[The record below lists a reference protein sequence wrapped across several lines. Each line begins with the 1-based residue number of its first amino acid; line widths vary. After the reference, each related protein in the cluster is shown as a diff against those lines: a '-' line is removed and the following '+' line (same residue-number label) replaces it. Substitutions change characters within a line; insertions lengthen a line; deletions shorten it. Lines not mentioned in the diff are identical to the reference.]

1 MYIVYEH
8 HRDAGAAQRDP
19 LADWGW
25 DEFFSAAF
33 DALGASPEARSA
45 LENIEQ
51 EQAPA
56 GQSGGEGGALEGRR
70 ERARVIEVQR
80 GAYLVI
86 RQGPDYEA
94 IEDRAILS
102 GKARLLI
109 EAGAEAPA
117 VGDWVLG
124 RKELNGPFVIEGL
137 LPRKSSFSRKA
148 AGDVEH
154 DSVREQVLA
163 ANVDIAFLV
172 AAAGEDFNERRLE
185 RYATLAWESGAMP
198 VIVITKADLAG
209 DGILELVARASA
221 ACPGV
226 PAFAICAPD
235 GKGLAAFDQY
245 LKPGKTGV
253 LLGSSGAGKSTLLN
267 ALAGVRL
274 AATNDVRAFDQHG
287 RHTTTARTLYRLQSG
302 ALIIDTPGLRE
313 IQLWASEESVD
324 AVFSEIEEAARGC
337 RFADCSHGEEPGCAV
352 KEGLENGVIAI
363 ERYES
368 WLRLR
373 RELSFLETKHDPLA
387 RQAEKTMLKRRS
399 KYIRELKKS
408 RD

>member
-8 HRDAGAAQRDP
+8 YRDAGAAGRDP

-25 DEFFSAAF
+25 DDFFRAAF
-33 DALGASPEARSA
+33 DAMGASPEAQSA
-45 LENIEQ
+45 LDSVEQ
-51 EQAPA
+51 KRTPA
-56 GQSGGEGGALEGRR
+56 GQSGGEGGAVEGRR

-86 RQGPDYEA
+86 RQGPDHDA
-94 IEDRAILS
+94 IEDRAVLS
-102 GKARLLI
+102 GRARLLI

-124 RKELNGPFVIEGL
+124 RKEPNGPFVIEGM
-137 LPRKSSFSRKA
+137 LPRKSFFSRKA

-154 DSVREQVLA
+154 DAVAEQALA

-172 AAAGEDFNERRLE
+172 AAAGEDFNARRLE
-185 RYATLAWESGAMP
+185 RYATLAWESGASP

-209 DGILELVARASA
+209 DGILDVVASA
-221 ACPGV
+221 SDACPGV

-235 GKGLAAFDQY
+235 GKGLAAFSEY

-267 ALAGVRL
+267 ALAGERL
-274 AATNDVRAFDQHG
+274 AATNEVREFDQRG

-313 IQLWASEESVD
+313 IQLWASEESVG
-324 AVFSEIEEAARGC
+324 AVFSEIEEAALGC
-337 RFADCSHGEEPGCAV
+337 RFADCSHGGEPGCAV
-352 KEGLENGVIAI
+352 REALADGSIAM

-368 WLRLR
+368 WLKLR
-373 RELSFLETKHDPLA
+373 KELAFLETRINPLA
-387 RQAEKTMLKRRS
+387 RQAEKAMLKRRS
-399 KYIRELKKS
+399 KYCRELKKS
-408 RD
+408 RS

>member
-8 HRDAGAAQRDP
+8 YRDAGAAQRDP

-25 DEFFSAAF
+25 DDFFSAAL

-45 LENIEQ
+45 LESAEH

-56 GQSGGEGGALEGRR
+56 GLSGGDGGAIEGRR

-86 RQGPDYEA
+86 RQGPDHDA
-94 IEDRAILS
+94 IEDRAVLS
-102 GKARLLI
+102 GKARLRI
-109 EAGAEAPA
+109 EEGAEAPA
-117 VGDWVLG
+117 VGDWVVG

-137 LPRKSSFSRKA
+137 LPRKSYFSRKA
-148 AGDVEH
+148 AGDTEFDKV
-154 DSVREQVLA
+154 SEQALA
-163 ANVDIAFLV
+163 ANVDVAFLV
-172 AAAGEDFNERRLE
+172 AAAGEDFNARRLE
-185 RYATLAWESGAMP
+185 RYATLAWESGASP

-209 DGILELVARASA
+209 DGILELVARASE

-235 GKGLAAFDQY
+235 GKGLAAFGEY

-267 ALAGVRL
+267 ALAGERL

-337 RFADCSHGEEPGCAV
+337 RFADCAHGEEPGCAV
-352 KEGLENGVIAI
+352 REALSSGGIAI
-363 ERYES
+363 ERYEA
-368 WLRLR
+368 WLKLR
-373 RELSFLETKHDPLA
+373 KELAFLETRTNPLA
-387 RQAEKTMLKRRS
+387 RQAERAMLKSRS
-399 KYIRELKKS
+399 KRIRSLKKS
-408 RD
+408 RG